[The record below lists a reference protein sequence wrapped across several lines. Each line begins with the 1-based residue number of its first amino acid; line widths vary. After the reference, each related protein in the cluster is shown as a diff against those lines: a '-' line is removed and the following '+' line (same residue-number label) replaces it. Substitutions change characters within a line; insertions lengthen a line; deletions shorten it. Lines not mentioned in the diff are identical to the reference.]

1 MEKKLPNKENKDIF
15 GFEYYIF
22 FFMEGGEGV
31 GGVEDGIVW
40 HNLEK
45 IFIREVNFINAIGDK
60 LRYS

>member
-1 MEKKLPNKENKDIF
+1 
-15 GFEYYIF
+15 
-22 FFMEGGEGV
+22 MEGGEGM

-45 IFIREVNFINAIGDK
+45 IFIWEVNFINAIGDK